1 MLGSSSFALLST
13 RLRGV
18 PDPRYRPIFPVQPEA
33 GFPHEGVAE
42 C

>member
-18 PDPRYRPIFPVQPEA
+18 PDPRYQPIFLIQS
-33 GFPHEGVAE
+33 GTRFPHEGEAE

>member
-18 PDPRYRPIFPVQPEA
+18 PDPRYQLIFPIQSGA
-33 GFPHEGVAE
+33 HFPHEGEGE

>member
-1 MLGSSSFALLST
+1 MLASSSFAPLST
-13 RLRGV
+13 VMRGV

-33 GFPHEGVAE
+33 GFPHEGGAE